1 MSGTLYGV
9 GVGPGDPELVTRKA
23 WRLIENA
30 SFVAYPAPDNA
41 DSFARRIAAE
51 AIAPNA
57 TELPIIIPMRADRFP
72 AQDVYDEAAT
82 RIAERL
88 DAGDDVVT
96 LCEGDPFF
104 YGSFMYLWARLRAH
118 PTIVVPGV
126 SSVMACASAWQR
138 PLTARNDMLTV
149 IPATRPAEDIR
160 QALERAEAAAI
171 MKLGRHFEKVRGIL
185 RDLGLEDRAGY
196 VERASLPEQRVI
208 PLADVKGEAPY
219 FSMILVTK
227 GDDPWLS

>member
-1 MSGTLYGV
+1 
-9 GVGPGDPELVTRKA
+9 
-23 WRLIENA
+23 
-30 SFVAYPAPDNA
+30 
-41 DSFARRIAAE
+41 
-51 AIAPNA
+51 
-57 TELPIIIPMRADRFP
+57 
-72 AQDVYDEAAT
+72 
-82 RIAERL
+82 
-88 DAGDDVVT
+88 
-96 LCEGDPFF
+96 
-104 YGSFMYLWARLRAH
+104 
-118 PTIVVPGV
+118 
-126 SSVMACASAWQR
+126 MACASAWQR